1 MNIKSSTVV
10 ALIKAVGSHI
20 SVSASPPPISAT
32 ISLREELKELG
43 NSHPEL
49 FLHTSLT
56 DREMLF
62 DKKNT

>member
-20 SVSASPPPISAT
+20 SVSASPPISAT
-32 ISLREELKELG
+32 FSLREELKELG

>member
-20 SVSASPPPISAT
+20 SVSASPPISAT
-32 ISLREELKELG
+32 FSLREELKELG

-49 FLHTSLT
+49 FLNV
-56 DREMLF
+56 
-62 DKKNT
+62 K